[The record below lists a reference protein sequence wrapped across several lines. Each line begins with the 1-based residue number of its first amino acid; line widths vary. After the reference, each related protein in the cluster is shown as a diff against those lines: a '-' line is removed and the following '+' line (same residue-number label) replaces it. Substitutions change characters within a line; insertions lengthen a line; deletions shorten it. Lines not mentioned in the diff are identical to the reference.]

1 MMEMVMMFMSEM
13 KTYPPQIAQQN
24 PGQSQAWKVFST
36 EQPFLS
42 VYIVLINAT
51 EHSINKLVLSKGKN
65 PKNMIEAT

>member
-36 EQPFLS
+36 EQFIS

-65 PKNMIEAT
+65 PKNMIDTT